1 MHLLMRITLLRK
13 SIIVYK
19 YHCTKTHLYLY
30 LIMATSKK
38 QDKEPVRKLTAHD
51 LAFGIGRKFTD
62 EEIQL
67 LIDEHKDDEFYSED
81 VVSKMI
87 DKEIA
92 KVHKKKSISNKV

>member
-38 QDKEPVRKLTAHD
+38 QDKEPVRKLTAHA

-67 LIDEHKDDEFYSED
+67 LIDEHKDDVF
-81 VVSKMI
+81 I
-87 DKEIA
+87 DGDLAVKNII
-92 KVHKKKSISNKV
+92 KKLNKKKVAKS